1 MNRTKSGESAVFYRN
16 PRDEYPMLVRAAC
29 YRLWD
34 DRGVELIDLT
44 SGISGAAL
52 IGQGNEVV
60 AQAMV
65 DQISRISY
73 VHTTGAT
80 TPAQEELALRLTALA
95 PNGVNKV
102 MFCSGG
108 SEANEMAL
116 RITRQFHLAR
126 GEPKRWKV
134 IGLHPSYHGA
144 TVGALSMTG
153 RWEINQDYEPY
164 LFGARKVIAPVSYRG
179 PYRGL
184 PPDEVVTRAAEALD
198 SAIESEGPET
208 VAAFIAEP
216 VSLSTG
222 MSVPPPGYWSRVRE
236 ICDRHGV
243 IFIADEVLSGM
254 GRTGKFLALD
264 HSGVTAD
271 ITTLAKGLGGGY
283 VPLGA
288 ALIRDSV
295 AEAIGAEDRRM
306 AEVHTYSGSA
316 QSCAVGLAI
325 LDIIESN
332 GLVAAAASKGELLG
346 SLLQRHLTDLPWV
359 GDIRGLGL
367 FQGIEYVADR
377 DTARAFEASVDL
389 PGSLTDAMWRSGFL
403 SRTMHH
409 SSALVGDVT
418 TMAPA
423 LIIDQSDLEDA
434 VVALRESINE
444 FGPSWSKA

>member
-1 MNRTKSGESAVFYRN
+1 
-16 PRDEYPMLVRAAC
+16 MLVRAAG

-65 DQISRISY
+65 DQIKRISHA
-73 VHTTGAT
+73 HTTGAT
-80 TPAQEELALRLTALA
+80 TPAQEELALRLAALA

-108 SEANEMAL
+108 SEANEIAL
-116 RITRQFHLAR
+116 RITRQYHLAR
-126 GEPKRWKV
+126 GERKRWKV

-144 TVGALSMTG
+144 TMGALSMTG
-153 RWEINQDYEPY
+153 RWEISCDYEPY
-164 LFGARKVIAPVSYRG
+164 LFGVRKVLAPVSYRG
-179 PYRGL
+179 PYRDL
-184 PPDEVVTRAAEALD
+184 PPDEVATRAADALD

-222 MSVPPPGYWSRVRE
+222 MTVPPPGYWSQVRE
-236 ICDRHGV
+236 ICNHHGV
-243 IFIADEVLSGM
+243 IFIGDEVLSGM
-254 GRTGKFLALD
+254 WRTGEFLALD
-264 HSGVTAD
+264 HTGVTAD

-288 ALIRDSV
+288 ALIRGSV
-295 AEAIGAEDRRM
+295 AETIGAKNRKM

-332 GLVAAAASKGELLG
+332 GLVAAAVDKGELLR
-346 SLLQRHLTDLPWV
+346 SLLQRYLADLPWV

-367 FQGIEYVADR
+367 FHGIEYVADL
-377 DTARAFEASVDL
+377 DTARAFNASVDI
-389 PGSLTDAMWRSGFL
+389 PGSLTDAMWRRGFL

-423 LIIDQSDLEDA
+423 LIIDQADLEDA
-434 VVALRESINE
+434 VRALRESINE
-444 FGPSWSKA
+444 VGPSWSKA